1 MGLRTSAAAAGA
13 ACLVGAACLA
23 VTASCTNAPQGQGG
37 PRAFPPVPVKLETA
51 HAAPIEDATEYVGTL
66 KSLRATPIQPQ
77 IDGQVTDIYVKSGEH
92 VEPGARLVRID
103 SSRQEAAVASQ
114 QAEQAARAADVAFA
128 RQQQQRASELHTAG
142 AISKQELE
150 QADTTLRTAEAR
162 LQALEAQVRQQE
174 VQLRYFIVTAP
185 TAGIIGDVPVRVGN
199 LVTPQTILTTID
211 QNDILEAHVQVPI
224 ERAGALRNGLPLRV
238 LGADGAQ
245 TLATTTI
252 GFISPHV
259 DGETQSVLVKGMVH
273 NPAGMLRAGQFVR
286 AQLVW
291 KKTEGLLAP
300 VTATVRINGEHFAF
314 VAEEVKG
321 PDGKPSLVAKQRV
334 IKVGPIVGDSYAVLD
349 GLKVGDRLVVSGA
362 QKLADGAPIA
372 PAP

>member
-1 MGLRTSAAAAGA
+1 
-13 ACLVGAACLA
+13 
-23 VTASCTNAPQGQGG
+23 
-37 PRAFPPVPVKLETA
+37 
-51 HAAPIEDATEYVGTL
+51 
-66 KSLRATPIQPQ
+66 
-77 IDGQVTDIYVKSGEH
+77 
-92 VEPGARLVRID
+92 
-103 SSRQEAAVASQ
+103 
-114 QAEQAARAADVAFA
+114 
-128 RQQQQRASELHTAG
+128 
-142 AISKQELE
+142 
-150 QADTTLRTAEAR
+150 
-162 LQALEAQVRQQE
+162 
-174 VQLRYFIVTAP
+174 
-185 TAGIIGDVPVRVGN
+185 VRVGN

-238 LGADGAQ
+238 LSADSAQ

-259 DGETQSVLVKGMVH
+259 DGETQSVLVKGTVH

-314 VAEEVKG
+314 VAEEIKG
-321 PDGKPSLVAKQRV
+321 PDGTPSLVAKQRV
-334 IKVGPIVGDSYAVLD
+334 IKVGPIVGDSYAVLG
-349 GLKVGDRLVVSGA
+349 GLKAGDRLVVSGA

-372 PAP
+372 SAP